1 MQQEDDLLKVQDVAD
16 RLHVNSRTILRMVER
31 GELDAV
37 KVARSWRFRPRDID
51 AYLKKHH
58 TGSLVATQE
67 EELLHD
73 ESVPGLA
80 SVEPFRPMNR
90 LDLEKRR
97 IELEKEQ
104 LDLDTRRINYILET
118 SQRMIDTPD
127 IDDKTKAK
135 FKVELLETLL
145 PQLLELG
152 KGRPMEHD
160 GRTSERDRHASKQNA
175 QDLSSALE
183 LEKT

>member
-1 MQQEDDLLKVQDVAD
+1 MQQEDELLKVQDVAD

-58 TGSLVATQE
+58 TGSLMATQE
-67 EELLHD
+67 EDLLDD
-73 ESVPGLA
+73 ESVSSFA
-80 SVEPFRPMNR
+80 SSEPFNR

-152 KGRPMEHD
+152 KGRPLEQD
-160 GRTSERDRHASKQNA
+160 GRTSERNHHTSKQNA
-175 QDLSSALE
+175 LDLSSELE